1 MTFQK
6 AKEEY
11 KWKQWKAKEEKVLR
25 EFGMSEEK
33 IIHLR
38 ELDWEDF
45 NAERRFWEHY
55 SSDQEKLYMQ
65 REVENM
71 DLLNSEQL
79 LDCIENRQMWEI
91 LKNTDPKTIEMILMK
106 IWGFS
111 VKEIS
116 EYLNLPEK
124 TIYTR
129 INRLKRKIQ
138 TVLLPYFVMLTT
150 LQLILQEKTQLM

>member
-6 AKEEY
+6 AKEDY

-111 VKEIS
+111 LKEIS

-138 TVLLPYFVMLTT
+138 KCCVE
-150 LQLILQEKTQLM
+150 IKES

>member
-1 MTFQK
+1 
-6 AKEEY
+6 
-11 KWKQWKAKEEKVLR
+11 
-25 EFGMSEEK
+25 
-33 IIHLR
+33 
-38 ELDWEDF
+38 
-45 NAERRFWEHY
+45 
-55 SSDQEKLYMQ
+55 
-65 REVENM
+65 M

-79 LDCIENRQMWEI
+79 LDCIENRQNVGNSE
-91 LKNTDPKTIEMILMK
+91 NTDPKTIEMILMK

-138 TVLLPYFVMLTT
+138 KCCVE
-150 LQLILQEKTQLM
+150 IKES

>member
-11 KWKQWKAKEEKVLR
+11 KWKQWEAKEEKVLR

-138 TVLLPYFVMLTT
+138 KCCVE
-150 LQLILQEKTQLM
+150 IKES

>member
-33 IIHLR
+33 ISHLR

-138 TVLLPYFVMLTT
+138 KCCVE
-150 LQLILQEKTQLM
+150 IKES

>member
-1 MTFQK
+1 MK
-6 AKEEY
+6 
-11 KWKQWKAKEEKVLR
+11 R
-25 EFGMSEEK
+25 NH
-33 IIHLR
+33 HLR

-91 LKNTDPKTIEMILMK
+91 LKNTDPKTIENDTYENMGIFCK
-106 IWGFS
+106 R
-111 VKEIS
+111 
-116 EYLNLPEK
+116 NLRVFEFTGK

-138 TVLLPYFVMLTT
+138 KCCVE
-150 LQLILQEKTQLM
+150 IKES

>member
-11 KWKQWKAKEEKVLR
+11 KWKQWRAKEEKVLR

-138 TVLLPYFVMLTT
+138 KCCVE
-150 LQLILQEKTQLM
+150 IKES

>member
-11 KWKQWKAKEEKVLR
+11 KWKQWKAKEEKVLL

-138 TVLLPYFVMLTT
+138 KCCVE
-150 LQLILQEKTQLM
+150 IKES

>member
-25 EFGMSEEK
+25 DFGMSEEK

-138 TVLLPYFVMLTT
+138 KCCVE
-150 LQLILQEKTQLM
+150 IKES

>member
-11 KWKQWKAKEEKVLR
+11 KWKQWKAKKEKVLR

-138 TVLLPYFVMLTT
+138 KCCVE
-150 LQLILQEKTQLM
+150 IKES

>member
-11 KWKQWKAKEEKVLR
+11 NWKQWKATEEKVLR

-138 TVLLPYFVMLTT
+138 KCCVE
-150 LQLILQEKTQLM
+150 IKES

>member
-1 MTFQK
+1 METMESEGRKSF
-6 AKEEY
+6 AGIWYE
-11 KWKQWKAKEEKVLR
+11 WR
-25 EFGMSEEK
+25 ENH
-33 IIHLR
+33 HLR

-124 TIYTR
+124 
-129 INRLKRKIQ
+129 
-138 TVLLPYFVMLTT
+138 LL
-150 LQLILQEKTQLM
+150 

>member
-106 IWGFS
+106 IGGFS

-138 TVLLPYFVMLTT
+138 KCCVE
-150 LQLILQEKTQLM
+150 IKES